1 MKPPLSDRIVA
12 LEASA
17 TEELENTVKQMQRD
31 GVRDIISLGVGEPPF
46 DTPENIKQA
55 AWKALQNGK
64 TKYGATQ
71 GDFTLR
77 EEICAKLKRENG
89 IHADV
94 EDVIVTPGGK
104 FGIYL
109 AYQAMLQ
116 EGDKVMILDPA
127 WVTYEPAARMT
138 GADVIR
144 IASSPNSG
152 FQPDLEA
159 IRAAMDDSVKMIVID
174 SPCNPTGAVFDPSLI
189 RAITELAQSYG
200 AYVLCDE
207 IYEYLIY
214 EGKHYSPAADFDN
227 VITVNGFSKSFAMTG
242 WRLGYLTAPREIM
255 TGMIKIFQHSVSCVP
270 AFAQAGALEA
280 LRSETSHQA
289 TRNMVETYRKRRQV
303 TLDLI
308 EKSQV
313 FDCPA
318 PTSGAFYLFPAY
330 RSPEPSIA
338 FAQELLEKV
347 HVATV
352 PGGAFGACGEGHLRL
367 CYTAT
372 EEDIKTAFQRMESH
386 IKSR

>member
-17 TEELENTVKQMQRD
+17 TEELENAVKQMQRD

-55 AWKALQNGK
+55 AWKALQDGK

-71 GDFTLR
+71 GDFLLR
-77 EEICAKLKRENG
+77 EEICAKLRRENG
-89 IHADV
+89 ITADV
-94 EDVIVTPGGK
+94 EDVIITPGGK

-109 AYQAMLQ
+109 ACQAMLQ
-116 EGDKVMILDPA
+116 PGDKVMILDPA

-144 IASSPNSG
+144 IASSPDSG
-152 FQPDLEA
+152 FQPDLDA
-159 IRAAMDDSVKMIVID
+159 VRAAMDDSVKMIVID
-174 SPCNPTGAVFDPSLI
+174 SPCNPTGAVFDPAII
-189 RAITELAQSYG
+189 RAITELARSNG

-214 EGKHYSPAADFDN
+214 EGRHYSPGADFDN

-255 TGMIKIFQHSVSCVP
+255 NGMIKIFQHSVSCVP
-270 AFAQAGALEA
+270 AFVQAGALEA
-280 LRSETSHQA
+280 LRSEASHQA
-289 TRNMVETYRKRRQV
+289 TRNMVEIYRKRRQV

-308 EKSQV
+308 EESQV
-313 FDCPA
+313 FDCPV

-338 FAQELLEKV
+338 FARELLEKV

-386 IKSR
+386 IRSR

>member
-1 MKPPLSDRIVA
+1 MKQSLADRIIA

-17 TEELENTVKQMQRD
+17 TEELENAVKQMQRE

-46 DTPENIKQA
+46 DTPDNIKQA
-55 AWKALQNGK
+55 AWKALQDGK
-64 TKYGATQ
+64 TKYGATR

-89 IHADV
+89 ITADL

-109 AYQAMLQ
+109 AFQAMLQ
-116 EGDKVMILDPA
+116 PGDKVMILDPA

-144 IASSPNSG
+144 MPSSPETG
-152 FQPDLEA
+152 FQPDLDA
-159 IRAAMDDSVKMIVID
+159 IRNAMDDSVKVIVID

-189 RAITELAQSYG
+189 RAIAELAHSHG

-242 WRLGYLTAPREIM
+242 WRLGYVAAPREIM

-270 AFAQAGALEA
+270 AFVQAGAVEA
-280 LRSETSHQA
+280 LHSEKSRQA
-289 TRNMVETYRKRRQV
+289 TRNMVEAYRKRRQV

-308 EKSQV
+308 EKSHV

-318 PTSGAFYLFPAY
+318 PTTGAFYLFPSY
-330 RSPEPSIA
+330 HSPRPSIA
-338 FAQELLEKV
+338 FAQELLEKI

-352 PGGAFGACGEGHLRL
+352 PGGAFGACGEGHLRI

-372 EEDIKTAFQRMESH
+372 EDNIKAAFARMESYLGS
-386 IKSR
+386 I